1 MIRDRSAEI
10 QITDRLSL
18 PEREVVP
25 FRAVKK
31 VVEFAFGEGGS
42 VKTRV
47 LRSGIWVGASEMTLA
62 VLNIVRSVL
71 LARLLSPQIFGL
83 MGIALIALRTF
94 ETFTRPG
101 IAQAL
106 IARQKNFDEAA
117 PTAFTMLVARGVV
130 LAALLAAA
138 APWVGRFYEEA
149 ELTPMLV
156 AMSSIFVI
164 GSLANINTVA
174 HQRNLD
180 FRRLAYMNQVA
191 ALCGIAVTVV
201 LAWRLRSV
209 WALVLGQI
217 VQTLL
222 GALLSYVFI
231 PGRMR
236 FAFDAGVA
244 RDLFHYGK
252 FVTGSSIVLYV
263 ATEVDSAVVGK
274 LLGTEQLGF
283 YALALTIANLVTTN
297 LSKIA
302 SGIMMPAYSRLQSDV
317 PALRRAFL
325 RTFGLLLLVVVP
337 ATAGLLMLAEPF
349 IRVVYGEKWAAAAV
363 PLQILAIFGL
373 VRALAAFSGYLF
385 EGMGVPKVAFQ
396 LGILRLL
403 VILPLIIPMID
414 RFGLAGAAV
423 TVTAGIAVQ
432 WLAGLVYLRRLV
444 GITFREVARSMW
456 RPLWMTAL
464 MAVSVA
470 MVMSCTSPATV
481 AGLTLAIAT
490 GVVVY
495 GVLSMRVLLALKRE
509 RFN

>member
-1 MIRDRSAEI
+1 M
-10 QITDRLSL
+10 
-18 PEREVVP
+18 P
-25 FRAVKK
+25 FRALKK
-31 VVEFAFGEGGS
+31 AVEFAFGEGGS

-47 LRSGIWVGASEMTLA
+47 LRSGIWVGASELTLA

-106 IARQKNFDEAA
+106 IARQKDFDEAA
-117 PTAFTMLVARGVV
+117 PTAFTMLVVRGLV

-149 ELTPMLV
+149 ELSPMLM
-156 AMSSIFVI
+156 AMSSLFVI

-191 ALCGIAVTVV
+191 ALCGIVITVG
-201 LAWRLRSV
+201 LAWWLRSV

-217 VQTLL
+217 AQTLL
-222 GALLSYVFI
+222 SVWLSYLFI

-236 FAFDAGVA
+236 FAFDAAVA

-263 ATEVDSAVVGK
+263 ATEIDSAVVGK
-274 LLGTEQLGF
+274 LLGTGQLGF

-302 SGIMMPAYSRLQSDV
+302 SGIMMPAYSKLQSDM
-317 PALRRAFL
+317 PALRRAYL
-325 RTFGLLLLVVVP
+325 RTFGLLLLAVVP
-337 ATAGLLMLAEPF
+337 ATVGLLMLAEPF
-349 IRVVYGEKWAAAAV
+349 IRVVYGEQWAAAAV

-396 LGILRLL
+396 LGVLRLL
-403 VILPLIIPMID
+403 VILPLIVPMID

-432 WLAGLVYLRRLV
+432 WLVGLVFLRRLV
-444 GITFREVARSMW
+444 GITLRAVAQALW
-456 RPLWMTAL
+456 RPVWMTVL
-464 MAVSVA
+464 MAMSVA
-470 MVMSCTSPATV
+470 VVMNHVDPMSV
-481 AGLTLAIAT
+481 AGLGAAIFT

-495 GVLSMRVLLALKRE
+495 GILSLPVLLALKRE
-509 RFN
+509 RLS